1 MVQCANPGSA
11 LMQRFGG
18 AGFCAFVTENALS
31 CVFSLARFFV
41 DFDIHRTNLQ
51 AFATMDAFIFITMDA
66 QKRKVA
72 HRLEK
77 YRNRTQILAECA
89 VIFKYKG
96 QNNTGNIVN
105 CIPGKKH
112 SEHDLF
118 QMSDFHQKQAGN
130 HCQG

>member
-1 MVQCANPGSA
+1 
-11 LMQRFGG
+11 MQRFGG

-41 DFDIHRTNLQ
+41 DFNIHRTNLQ
-51 AFATMDAFIFITMDA
+51 ALATMDTFIFITMDA

-72 HRLEK
+72 HRLKK

-96 QNNTGNIVN
+96 QHNTGNIVN
-105 CIPGKKH
+105 CIPYKKH
-112 SEHDLF
+112 PEHDLL

-130 HCQG
+130 YCQG

>member
-1 MVQCANPGSA
+1 
-11 LMQRFGG
+11 MQRFGG

-31 CVFSLARFFV
+31 SVFSLARFFV
-41 DFDIHRTNLQ
+41 DFDIHRANLQ
-51 AFATMDAFIFITMDA
+51 AFATMDTFIFITMDA

-72 HRLEK
+72 HRLKK

-89 VIFKYKG
+89 VIFKYKR
-96 QNNTGNIVN
+96 QHNAGNIVN

-112 SEHDLF
+112 PEHDLL

>member
-1 MVQCANPGSA
+1 
-11 LMQRFGG
+11 MQRFGG

-31 CVFSLARFFV
+31 SVFSLTRFFV

-51 AFATMDAFIFITMDA
+51 ALATMDAFIFITMDA

-72 HRLEK
+72 HRLKK

-89 VIFKYKG
+89 VIFKYKD
-96 QNNTGNIVN
+96 QHNTGDIVN
-105 CIPGKKH
+105 CIPCKKH
-112 SEHDLF
+112 PEHDLL
-118 QMSDFHQKQAGN
+118 QMSDFHQKQTGN

>member
-1 MVQCANPGSA
+1 
-11 LMQRFGG
+11 MQRLCGTDLR
-18 AGFCAFVTENALS
+18 AFIAENALRP
-31 CVFSLARFFV
+31 VFSLARFFV
-41 DFDIHRTNLQ
+41 DFNIHRTNLQ
-51 AFATMDAFIFITMDA
+51 ALATMDAFIFITMDA

-72 HRLEK
+72 HRLKK

-96 QNNTGNIVN
+96 QHNTGNIVN

-112 SEHDLF
+112 PEHDLL

-130 HCQG
+130 YCQG

>member
-1 MVQCANPGSA
+1 MWDGLFFYAFITFDSRKKHAVSKAAMEDRAISA

-51 AFATMDAFIFITMDA
+51 ALATMDAFIFITMDA

-72 HRLEK
+72 HRLKK
-77 YRNRTQILAECA
+77 YCNRT
-89 VIFKYKG
+89 
-96 QNNTGNIVN
+96 
-105 CIPGKKH
+105 
-112 SEHDLF
+112 
-118 QMSDFHQKQAGN
+118 
-130 HCQG
+130 